1 MMQPARRSA
10 LPGFTLTFGIT
21 LLWLS
26 LIVLLPLA
34 ALILR
39 PWELGLAGVWHS
51 ITEPRVL
58 ASLRLSFGVAALA
71 AVVNVPFGL
80 LVAWVMVR
88 YRFPGR
94 NLADSL
100 IDMPLALPTAVAGI
114 ALTALF
120 APKGWIG
127 ALLTPLGIKVAY
139 TPLGILVALIFVGLP
154 FVVRTLEPVIMD
166 LPLDSEEAAATLGA
180 TRAQIVRRVVLPALI
195 PALLAGFGAALAR
208 GVGEYGSVIFI
219 AGNMP
224 MISEIAPLLI
234 VIRLE
239 QLDYAGAAALGLVM
253 LLVSFAI
260 LLLLNLLERR
270 IHHAHMNLSAT
281 QESPAVRVGLIAL
294 TVVLLVTLL
303 LLPLAVVFTEAL
315 KHGLAIAADA
325 LVAPDAIAAIELTL
339 IVAAISVPLNAVCGL
354 AAAWCIGRFRFPG
367 RGLLITLI
375 ELPFSVSPVISGL
388 VWVLLF
394 GANGWFGPAFDRA
407 GIRVIFAIPG
417 LILATTFVTFPF
429 VARTLIPLMEQ
440 QGASEEEAALTLGAT
455 GWQTFWRVTLPNIRW
470 GLLYGVL
477 LCNARAMGE
486 FGAVA
491 VVSGHVRGQT
501 MTMPL
506 QVEALF
512 NDYDWVGAFTIAGL
526 LSMLALLTL
535 VVKATLEWRIG
546 SRGGPLL

>member
-1 MMQPARRSA
+1 
-10 LPGFTLTFGIT
+10 
-21 LLWLS
+21 
-26 LIVLLPLA
+26 
-34 ALILR
+34 
-39 PWELGLAGVWHS
+39 
-51 ITEPRVL
+51 
-58 ASLRLSFGVAALA
+58 
-71 AVVNVPFGL
+71 
-80 LVAWVMVR
+80 
-88 YRFPGR
+88 
-94 NLADSL
+94 
-100 IDMPLALPTAVAGI
+100 
-114 ALTALF
+114 
-120 APKGWIG
+120 
-127 ALLTPLGIKVAY
+127 
-139 TPLGILVALIFVGLP
+139 
-154 FVVRTLEPVIMD
+154 
-166 LPLDSEEAAATLGA
+166 
-180 TRAQIVRRVVLPALI
+180 
-195 PALLAGFGAALAR
+195 
-208 GVGEYGSVIFI
+208 
-219 AGNMP
+219 
-224 MISEIAPLLI
+224 
-234 VIRLE
+234 
-239 QLDYAGAAALGLVM
+239 
-253 LLVSFAI
+253 
-260 LLLLNLLERR
+260 
-270 IHHAHMNLSAT
+270 MNLPAT

-294 TVVLLVTLL
+294 TVVLLATLL

-315 KHGLAIAADA
+315 KQGLAITADA

-354 AAAWCIGRFRFPG
+354 AAAWCIGRFKFPG
-367 RGLLITLI
+367 RGLLVTLI

-417 LILATTFVTFPF
+417 LVLATTFVTFPF

-455 GWQTFWRVTLPNIRW
+455 GWQTFWRVTLPSIRW

-535 VVKATLEWRIG
+535 VVKAALEWRIG